1 MSWASDR
8 RHATAGF
15 RQRLELVIERS
26 GLNQSAFARSV
37 GIDRS
42 TLAQLLADTKDRLPR
57 SETLMAIAAS
67 RRISV
72 DWLLGLSQHERLGGA
87 SFGDIMQI
95 ERPEPSPVDA
105 QMFRWMT
112 EAAGYRIRTVPSS
125 VPDMLKTEA
134 VIAHEYAS
142 DVAGTPVQLRERLDY
157 LRRPETEIEACCAR
171 QTLVALAR
179 GEGQWAELPLAL
191 RREQLDAME
200 TLCRD
205 LYPSFRLYLYD
216 LRRTYS
222 VPFTVFGPQRVAM
235 FLGGLYFVFT
245 SNEYIQVM
253 SRRFDDLIRAA
264 VVQPS
269 DVPAFL
275 AGLRHYL
282 DR

>member
-1 MSWASDR
+1 MSWTSDR
-8 RHATAGF
+8 RHVSAGF

-26 GLNQSAFARSV
+26 GLNHSAFARSV
-37 GIDRS
+37 GLDRS

-57 SETLMAIAAS
+57 SETLMAIAAA

-95 ERPEPSPVDA
+95 ERSEPSPIDT
-105 QMFRWMT
+105 QMFQWLT

-125 VPDMLKTEA
+125 VPDVLKTEA
-134 VIAHEYAS
+134 VIAYEYAS
-142 DVAGTPVQLRERLDY
+142 DVAGTMAQVRQRLDY
-157 LRRPETEIEACCAR
+157 LRHPETEIEACCASE
-171 QTLVALAR
+171 TLVALAR
-179 GEGQWAELPLAL
+179 GEGQWAGLPLAL
-191 RREQLDAME
+191 RREQLETME
-200 TLCRD
+200 TLCHD

-235 FLGGLYFVFT
+235 FLGGIYFVFT

-264 VVQPS
+264 VVQPP
-269 DVPAFL
+269 DVPAFVSR
-275 AGLRHYL
+275 LRRQL
-282 DR
+282 S